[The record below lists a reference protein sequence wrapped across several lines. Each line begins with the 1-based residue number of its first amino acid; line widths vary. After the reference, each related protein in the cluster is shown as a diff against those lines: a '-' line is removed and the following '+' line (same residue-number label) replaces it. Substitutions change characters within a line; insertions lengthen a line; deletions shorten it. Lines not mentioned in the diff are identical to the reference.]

1 MNNTV
6 VNSDGP
12 ELLVQFDTRNNVIS
26 NNLIV
31 AGPRHIFVE
40 NPYEEDLDNVLDAN
54 LYYAVDGSPE
64 GTWQWKGIDYGDFDG
79 WRAGSGNDRHSMFA
93 DPRFANAGATTRPA
107 RFSRDRRGGDP
118 AGRGLERP
126 QRTAASSGRL
136 DRPRRL
142 RVRAAASLADT
153 VDRRPRHLRRRSA
166 VAPGEE
172 RVGRSEIDRSN
183 GERAPDDGVP
193 MRIGTTAFEHGI
205 GAHAPSRIVVD
216 LGDRCSLFL
225 ADVGVDA
232 EVGAAG
238 SVVFEVWGGGELLA
252 TSGVVHGSQTAVP
265 LAADVTGLPTVTL
278 AVTTGGDD
286 PANDHADWG
295 DARFSCEDST

>member
-1 MNNTV
+1 VEGSTTAT
-6 VNSDGP
+6 S
-12 ELLVQFDTRNNVIS
+12 T
-26 NNLIV
+26 
-31 AGPRHIFVE
+31 AGARTGNI
-40 NPYEEDLDNVLDAN
+40 
-54 LYYAVDGSPE
+54 
-64 GTWQWKGIDYGDFDG
+64 GTDV
-79 WRAGSGNDRHSMFA
+79 R
-93 DPRFANAGATTRPA
+93 DPRFANAGSTTTRPA
-107 RFSRDRRGGDP
+107 RVLPRSTRGDP
-118 AGRGLERP
+118 AGRGLEDLN
-126 QRTAASSGRL
+126 G
-136 DRPRRL
+136 RPRAQGGSIDLGAFEFAPPPPSPTPSIAGPVTYAGDLPWL
-142 RVRAAASLADT
+142 RVKNGWGD
-153 VDRRPRHLRRRSA
+153 P
-166 VAPGEE
+166 
-172 RVGRSEIDRSN
+172 EIDRSN

-205 GAHAPSRIVVD
+205 GAHAPSRIAVD

-278 AVTTGGDD
+278 AVTTGGDG

-295 DARFSCEDST
+295 DARFSCEDPA